1 MADHSPKLAA
11 ELVSRCFHARTIA
24 HILHLRTNSY
34 ALHKA
39 LADFYEGIVPLADEF
54 AESFQGGYGLLTDY
68 PDELQ
73 GADTPI
79 ALLKGLSDWIAK
91 NRAQIADDSH
101 LQNQI
106 DEIVSLIMSTL
117 YKVRFLK

>member
-1 MADHSPKLAA
+1 MADHSPQLAA

-34 ALHKA
+34 AVHKA
-39 LADFYEGIVPLADEF
+39 LADFYEAIVPLTDDF
-54 AESFQGGYGLLTDY
+54 AESYQGSYGLLTDY

-73 GADTPI
+73 GADAPI
-79 ALLKGLSDWIAK
+79 PLLKDLSDWIAK
-91 NRAQIADDSH
+91 NRSGITDKSH

-106 DEIVSLIMSTL
+106 DEICSLIMSTL